1 MLDMCSGNPSH
12 VVSHENVK
20 RLIPLTTHQTV
31 HKALRC
37 GVGLASLVLR
47 HRKTFVFDILK
58 TKAMSFEATNAFA

>member
-1 MLDMCSGNPSH
+1 MLDMCSGKTRNGE
-12 VVSHENVK
+12 SHENVK

-47 HRKTFVFDILK
+47 HGKSFVFDILK
-58 TKAMSFEATNAFA
+58 MKAMSFEATNAFA

>member
-37 GVGLASLVLR
+37 GVGVASLVLR
-47 HRKTFVFDILK
+47 HSKPLFLTFSK
-58 TKAMSFEATNAFA
+58 